1 MLMFIVRFVG
11 GCTVTVFTPEDLPE
25 EGVEDFARSVPEL
38 LENKTIQSVWMVPNF
53 MAYLEDTK

>member
-11 GCTVTVFTPEDLPE
+11 GCIVTVFTPEDLPE

-38 LENKTIQSVWMVPNF
+38 LENRTIQSVWMVPNF
-53 MAYLEDTK
+53 MAYLEDPQ